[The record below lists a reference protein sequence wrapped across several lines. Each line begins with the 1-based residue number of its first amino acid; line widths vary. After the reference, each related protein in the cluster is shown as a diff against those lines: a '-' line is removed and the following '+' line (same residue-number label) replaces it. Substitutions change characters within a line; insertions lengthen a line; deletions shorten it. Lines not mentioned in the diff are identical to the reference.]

1 MDSRLDLPATAV
13 LAFLSLCC
21 SLHANAADSGQ
32 KTRVYFGTY
41 TSDAGPQGKSAG
53 IYVAEM
59 DLLSGTLTNPV
70 VAAELPNPS
79 FLAANSSGTHLY
91 AVSESRRFQNPNSGG
106 VSALKINPVDGSLHF
121 LNEQPS
127 RGESPCHL
135 VVDKQSR
142 FVLAV
147 NYGGGSV
154 TVLPV
159 DQKGALSPAVAFEQ
173 HEGSSVHPRQKG
185 PHAHCINL
193 DANNRFAVCAD
204 LGLDQVFIYA
214 FDAKNGSIS
223 PNEEQ
228 ASVKVSPGAGPRH
241 FAFHPDLPFAY
252 VINELDSTVTA
263 FRWNS
268 EQGKLTSLQ
277 SVSTLPEDFNGKS
290 TTAEI
295 AVSPDGRFLYGS
307 NRGHDSIVVFSI
319 DSNTGRLSSV
329 SHHSSGGQTPRNFAI
344 APNGAFLLAANQ
356 QSHNVVVFRIDRQ
369 TGKLEPTGVTV
380 EIPSPVCVTF
390 VMPNEQ

>member
-1 MDSRLDLPATAV
+1 
-13 LAFLSLCC
+13 
-21 SLHANAADSGQ
+21 
-32 KTRVYFGTY
+32 
-41 TSDAGPQGKSAG
+41 
-53 IYVAEM
+53 
-59 DLLSGTLTNPV
+59 
-70 VAAELPNPS
+70 
-79 FLAANSSGTHLY
+79 LAA
-91 AVSESRRFQNPNSGG
+91 
-106 VSALKINPVDGSLHF
+106 
-121 LNEQPS
+121 
-127 RGESPCHL
+127 
-135 VVDKQSR
+135 
-142 FVLAV
+142 

-159 DQKGALSPAVAFEQ
+159 DQKGALGPAVAFAKHQ
-173 HEGSSVHPRQKG
+173 GSSVHPRQQG

-193 DANNRFAVCAD
+193 DASNRFALCAD
-204 LGLDQVFIYA
+204 LGLDKVLIYS
-214 FDAKNGSIS
+214 FDAKNGSLS
-223 PNEEQ
+223 PNDKQ
-228 ASVKVSPGAGPRH
+228 AFVKVSPGAGPRH
-241 FAFHPDLPFAY
+241 FAFHPVLPFAY

-268 EQGKLTSLQ
+268 EQGKLTVLQ

-307 NRGHDSIVVFSI
+307 NRGHDSIAVFSI
-319 DSNTGRLSSV
+319 NLDTGRLSCF

-344 APNGAFLLAANQ
+344 APNGQFLLAANQ

-369 TGKLEPTGVTV
+369 TGKLEPTGKTV